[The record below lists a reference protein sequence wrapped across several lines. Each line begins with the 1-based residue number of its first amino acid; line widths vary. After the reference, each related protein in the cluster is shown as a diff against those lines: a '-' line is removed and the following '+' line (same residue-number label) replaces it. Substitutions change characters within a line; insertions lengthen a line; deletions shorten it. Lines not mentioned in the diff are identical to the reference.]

1 VLDRLTAA
9 EAEAMIARG
18 EITGGMIPKVRA
30 AVDAARASGSA
41 VVIVSAADPAGL
53 ARVALGGTG
62 GGTGILP
69 DA

>member
-1 VLDRLTAA
+1 
-9 EAEAMIARG
+9 
-18 EITGGMIPKVRA
+18 VRA